1 MSLIPVAFELTDQY
15 GLNIDNPSLCPILA
29 ATQELGLPVTT
40 VGYLRQDVRTVSD
53 PTKIKGM
60 SGSCYTQ
67 EGWLSRGTNHCLV
80 PAKQGL
86 AGGRLVLEGEQWISR
101 DMEEQSYFLVH
112 CTPEQ
117 LLALLT
123 SLKGIAGKLV
133 ADSFRYSDP
142 AILTLTVVE

>member
-1 MSLIPVAFELTDQY
+1 MNLVPVAFELTDHLDPDVQ
-15 GLNIDNPSLCPILA
+15 CPILA

-67 EGWLSRGTNHCLV
+67 EGWLARGTNHRLV
-80 PAKQGL
+80 PAKQFCCP
-86 AGGRLVLEGEQWISR
+86 RPITEGEQFISR
-101 DMEEQSYFLVH
+101 DMEEQSYCLVH
-112 CTPEQ
+112 ATPEQ

-123 SLKGIAGKLV
+123 SLRGIAGKLV
-133 ADSFRYSDP
+133 ASRFRYSDEP
-142 AILTLTVVE
+142 ILTMQVGG

>member
-1 MSLIPVAFELTDQY
+1 MNLIPIAFELTDHLDLDVQ
-15 GLNIDNPSLCPILA
+15 CPILA

-67 EGWLSRGTNHCLV
+67 EGWLSRGTNHRLV
-80 PAKQGL
+80 PAKQGH
-86 AGGRLVLEGEQWISR
+86 AGGRKVLEGEMWISR
-101 DMEEQSYFLVH
+101 DMEEQSYCLVH
-112 CTPEQ
+112 ATPEQ

-123 SLKGIAGKLV
+123 SLRPMDGKLV
-133 ADSFRYSDP
+133 ASCFRYSDP
-142 AILTLTVVE
+142 AILTLQVGG

>member
-1 MSLIPVAFELTDQY
+1 MNLVPIAFELTER
-15 GLNIDNPSLCPILA
+15 IDPDAQCPILA

-67 EGWLSRGTNHCLV
+67 EGWLSRGTNHRLV
-80 PAKQGL
+80 PAKQGH
-86 AGGRLVLEGEQWISR
+86 AGGRKVLEGEQFISR
-101 DMEEQSYFLVH
+101 DMEEQSYCLVH
-112 CTPEQ
+112 ATPEQ

-123 SLKGIAGKLV
+123 SLQGIAGKLV
-133 ADSFRYSDP
+133 ASSFRYSDEP
-142 AILTLTVVE
+142 ILTLQVGD